1 MLLYSP
7 LLGLNLEEDFFTNT
21 AKLDNITPPNK
32 ATFREVK
39 ASLVKRTQL
48 KITRFP
54 HEIHSVTEEK
64 VIWNLQA
71 LCIQHLKTNYSAR
84 RIPNQAFYC
93 TKTNPQ
99 PVITA
104 TFTIF
109 RSELKVKN
117 QLTSC
122 TQLNEVYL
130 LLTSKRTII
139 WIEIHKRTVFG

>member
-1 MLLYSP
+1 MLFIFTSTGTKLWM
-7 LLGLNLEEDFFTNT
+7 GFFTDT

-32 ATFREVK
+32 ATFAEVK
-39 ASLVKRTQL
+39 ASLVKRTQP

-93 TKTNPQ
+93 TKTNSQ

-104 TFTIF
+104 EFTIF
-109 RSELKVKN
+109 
-117 QLTSC
+117 
-122 TQLNEVYL
+122 
-130 LLTSKRTII
+130 SKRVEGEEWTYKSHAAKWSISLI
-139 WIEIHKRTVFG
+139 YK